1 MSNRKLVS
9 VQEITNI
16 EPIEGADRIEVA
28 RILGWRVVVG
38 KDMHLK
44 PGDRVA
50 YFETDSLLPAYDP
63 RYKAFQAR
71 GQKTIHD
78 RIVMHSKH
86 GVQGAWNDGYIAGL
100 SAALWAVVTADGVN
114 RTGCKHFDLHN
125 PGQKEM
131 DLEH

>member
-1 MSNRKLVS
+1 MKREYS
-9 VQEITNI
+9 E
-16 EPIEGADRIEVA
+16 EGRP
-28 RILGWRVVVG
+28 LTCG
-38 KDMHLK
+38 K
-44 PGDRVA
+44 
-50 YFETDSLLPAYDP
+50 
-63 RYKAFQAR
+63 
-71 GQKTIHD
+71 QKTIHD